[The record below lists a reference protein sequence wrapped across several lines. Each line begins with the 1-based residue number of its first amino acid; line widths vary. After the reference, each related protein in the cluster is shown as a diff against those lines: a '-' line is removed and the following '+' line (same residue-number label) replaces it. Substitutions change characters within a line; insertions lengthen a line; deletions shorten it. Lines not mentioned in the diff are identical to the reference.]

1 MILGLLAP
9 ELVVWN
15 AWRQRKRVKKLSSL
29 MKEKGFMPE
38 RLSMW
43 KRTRDW
49 FAETWRDIRIVLLL
63 EAGSLPEFRKPEH
76 NKCYNGHQH
85 AWTDIHSWFA
95 VMGGLAFQDSSPDGE
110 QFMPGQRQR
119 ITLTSDGLAWLAKH
133 RPQLV
138 PEISRESILDK
149 SKSDWLAKAF
159 TCWQA
164 SYFCIQCVYRLSQRL

>member
-1 MILGLLAP
+1 LPKRGETSGSSFYWKLEACLSSESLNTTSVTTAINMLGL
-9 ELVVWN
+9 
-15 AWRQRKRVKKLSSL
+15 
-29 MKEKGFMPE
+29 
-38 RLSMW
+38 
-43 KRTRDW
+43 
-49 FAETWRDIRIVLLL
+49 I
-63 EAGSLPEFRKPEH
+63 
-76 NKCYNGHQH
+76 Y
-85 AWTDIHSWFA
+85 
-95 VMGGLAFQDSSPDGE
+95 QDSSPDGE